1 MKTIRKDLL
10 LEKTLIEHCLL
21 EKEVLM
27 NTDHPF
33 MVNMEYVFQ
42 TENRIFFIMKF
53 VRGGELYRH
62 LRAEKQF
69 SEKRAK
75 FYVMQVALAI
85 GHLHSMNVVYRDLKP
100 ENILMDTDGYIRL
113 TDFGL
118 SKSLERSEDAYT
130 FCGTP

>member
-1 MKTIRKDLL
+1 
-10 LEKTLIEHCLL
+10 
-21 EKEVLM
+21 M

-33 MVNMEYVFQ
+33 MVNMDYVFQ
-42 TENRIFFIMKF
+42 TENRIFFIMRF

-100 ENILMDTDGYIRL
+100 ENILMDIDGYIRL

-118 SKSLERSEDAYT
+118 SKSL
-130 FCGTP
+130 